1 MVLDLLPLL
10 DCSTSCVRN
19 WPSTSAKYMN
29 REYMEFSSVLDNIEM
44 FKCFRV
50 SSISLTEGRPDV
62 LRFDQ
67 TC

>member
-10 DCSTSCVRN
+10 DRSTSCVRN

-44 FKCFRV
+44 FKV
-50 SSISLTEGRPDV
+50 LSSIVNQPYRRTS
-62 LRFDQ
+62 
-67 TC
+67 